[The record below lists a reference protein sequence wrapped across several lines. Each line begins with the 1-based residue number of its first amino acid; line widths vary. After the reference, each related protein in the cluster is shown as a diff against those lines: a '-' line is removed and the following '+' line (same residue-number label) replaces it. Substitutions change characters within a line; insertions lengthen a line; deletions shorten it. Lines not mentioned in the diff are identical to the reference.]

1 MSVPKITSD
10 PAPPPGFEK
19 LPAPGVQYRMNVATA
34 SSAPWVN
41 ANGWRIALDN
51 ARGKTA
57 GFYYDV
63 PGATAAL
70 SAAEAFAYGAEAAIH
85 TDEPGAQRFNEMA
98 AILKRVKPRTLPV
111 MANVGVI
118 DDGSNAAGEIMNL
131 LARRNLLFKIVS
143 APDPKLVNVRP
154 DAKAAANP
162 SVFAQKVRQQVTD
175 PKRLLRIY
183 GSEVVIGRLTG
194 DEQSARLQ
202 LLNYDVRRNVYGL
215 RVRVLGAY
223 SKIDA
228 LPLKFQDYRRF
239 ADATEF
245 TLPELGVYSVID
257 LSK

>member
-1 MSVPKITSD
+1 MSIPKITSD

-34 SSAPWVN
+34 SNAPWVN
-41 ANGWRIALDN
+41 ANGWKIM
-51 ARGKTA
+51 RGKA
-57 GFYYDV
+57 REFYYDV
-63 PGATAAL
+63 PGAAAAL
-70 SAAEAFAYGAEAAIH
+70 AAAEAFTYGAEAEIH
-85 TDEPGAQRFNEMA
+85 TDEPGSQRFHQMA
-98 AILKRVKPRTLPV
+98 SFLKQVEARPLPA
-111 MANVGVI
+111 MANIGVI
-118 DDGSNAAGEIMNL
+118 DDGSNAAGEMMNL
-131 LARRNLLFKIVS
+131 LARRNLLFKIVA
-143 APDPKLVNVRP
+143 APDPKLDVNIRP
-154 DAKAAANP
+154 DAKTAENP

-194 DEQSARLQ
+194 DAQSARLH
-202 LLNYDVRRNVYGL
+202 LLNYDVRRSVFGL

-223 SKIDA
+223 SKVDA

-239 ADATEF
+239 ANATEF